1 MTDDAVILDGRAISF
16 DWAGKAGGFPALA
29 VRRPN
34 FQVPAPWNASTTR
47 ILTAF
52 HPDVRAISDVGRS
65 VARRRGEDDPP
76 GGPDRTDGDSVEPAS
91 RRAV

>member
-34 FQVPAPWNASTTR
+34 FQVPEPRNAGTTR
-47 ILTAF
+47 ILAAF
-52 HPDVRAISDVGRS
+52 DPDVRAISGVGRS